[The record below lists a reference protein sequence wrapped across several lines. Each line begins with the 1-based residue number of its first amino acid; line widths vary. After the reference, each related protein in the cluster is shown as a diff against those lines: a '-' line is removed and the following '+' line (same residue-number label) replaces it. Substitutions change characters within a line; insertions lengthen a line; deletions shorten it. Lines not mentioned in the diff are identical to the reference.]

1 MELRKVQVMGG
12 GTALVSLPKQWVK
25 RNKVERGTILSIDD
39 QSGDTLTI
47 YPFVDNKTDV
57 KEVEV
62 DYPTEYME
70 NLINSITGAYLLGYD
85 VIRIKGKHRMKFEDR
100 EKIKDATRQLVGL
113 EILEEDAQSI
123 TTQFLL
129 GDTILGPEKILR
141 RMHMIVREMYKDAL
155 TALLE
160 SDEHLVKVAAQRDD
174 EVDRLYFLLVR
185 LIRSSA
191 LDAKLA
197 AKYGLTAISCL
208 DYRVAANII
217 ESIGDAAVKI
227 ACSVGTI
234 MKMDLDNAA
243 RSGLHDVSEALEK
256 MQDQAIM
263 SFLSRSAEGARK
275 AIREHQ
281 VLTEK
286 LKHLEDLFL
295 HRPAEVVREMWTILA
310 AFYEVGKSS
319 ADIADLTFPL
329 YPMVK

>member
-155 TALLE
+155 TA
-160 SDEHLVKVAAQRDD
+160 
-174 EVDRLYFLLVR
+174 
-185 LIRSSA
+185 
-191 LDAKLA
+191 
-197 AKYGLTAISCL
+197 
-208 DYRVAANII
+208 
-217 ESIGDAAVKI
+217 
-227 ACSVGTI
+227 
-234 MKMDLDNAA
+234 
-243 RSGLHDVSEALEK
+243 
-256 MQDQAIM
+256 
-263 SFLSRSAEGARK
+263 
-275 AIREHQ
+275 
-281 VLTEK
+281 EK
-286 LKHLEDLFL
+286 LN
-295 HRPAEVVREMWTILA
+295 
-310 AFYEVGKSS
+310 S
-319 ADIADLTFPL
+319 
-329 YPMVK
+329 